1 MPGGFRDEE
10 KTNYGITSLITKCLL
25 KGTNRLDHEKF
36 SHQVES
42 LAAHLD
48 PTMDKDYWGLTLDCL
63 EPQFKKAFALMRETL
78 FEPAFQP
85 SEVAKEIKMQLAAI
99 ARMKDDPSDY
109 AMLQSDILTFQGTP
123 YAHAPMG
130 ELETLKGIT
139 PKVLRQW
146 HERFLKG
153 PMTWV
158 AVGDMEAKALIDLL
172 GSNLPA
178 RKAKPSINEPMTP
191 RHALEPKTI
200 RLAQGTQQSN
210 LVLGMEAPAF
220 HSPDYFPFR
229 VLNTLLNGMGG
240 RLFLE
245 LREKRSLAYSVYSAH
260 DAGALGGIC
269 QIYIGCDPSKASN
282 AREEMERVLFS
293 LWRGK
298 ITPEELERAKTY
310 MIGLFKMG
318 FQSNRSQVLSYARN
332 EMSGRG
338 AEAVALV
345 PGKIREVSLAEVR
358 RVAERYLDTD
368 RKTWVLLDPIAK
380 E

>member
-1 MPGGFRDEE
+1 
-10 KTNYGITSLITKCLL
+10 
-25 KGTNRLDHEKF
+25 
-36 SHQVES
+36 
-42 LAAHLD
+42 
-48 PTMDKDYWGLTLDCL
+48 
-63 EPQFKKAFALMRETL
+63 
-78 FEPAFQP
+78 
-85 SEVAKEIKMQLAAI
+85 VAKEIKMQLAAI